1 MTYPENQANQAIQD
15 QSENSATALC
25 EENEQGFEPGS
36 SVNSSYLADSCA
48 HAATM
53 ATTLA
58 LAACGGG
65 SAAVSSPP
73 VPTPPPVV
81 TPPPTPAPISVADAS
96 RFLMQASMGANRSQ
110 IAHVQ
115 SVGYAAWLDEQFAL
129 PASGSRWDW
138 LVSKGFDA
146 LTNKNSQAG
155 FDASTWRKLISAP
168 DTLRQRITLALS
180 EIIVVAIGGL
190 VGGAGWKAFGAA
202 GFLDMLEA
210 NCFGDYR
217 NLLQLVST
225 SPAMGLYLTFRGNVK
240 YNPVTGALPDENYA
254 REIMQ
259 LFSVGLLQLNTD
271 GTPKTQN
278 GVPVETYGLDDITG
292 LARIFTGWD
301 FDLAGGTVN
310 TPDFMRRAM
319 LQIASRHE
327 TGAASFLGST
337 VPAGLSGADALKM
350 ALDIIFAHPNVAP
363 FISRQL
369 IQRLVTSN
377 PLPAYV
383 ARVAAVFNNDGNG
396 VKGNLKAVIKAI
408 LLDDE
413 ARNKSN
419 LSNPQFGKVREPI
432 MRFLTWARAFNASS
446 ATDTWALGDTS
457 DPAKKLGQ
465 SPSRSPSVFN
475 FFRPGYVP
483 PNSAIA
489 TAALVAPEFQ
499 LVNESSVVG
508 YVNFMQNAVAHTG
521 GVGDLLADYTG
532 LLPLADNA
540 TTLLDEINLL
550 LAAGQISDATMSILR
565 NAVSSM
571 ASGSDAARSKRIYAA
586 LTLVLAAPEFIVLK

>member
-1 MTYPENQANQAIQD
+1 MTYPENQD
-15 QSENSATALC
+15 HLEKSETVLC
-25 EENEQGFEPGS
+25 NDDSEP
-36 SVNSSYLADSCA
+36 NTLNKSSYVTLSGALAG
-48 HAATM
+48 
-53 ATTLA
+53 TLA

-65 SAAVSSPP
+65 SGTITSTPTP
-73 VPTPPPVV
+73 TPTPPPVP
-81 TPPPTPAPISVADAS
+81 TPPPTPAPISEAEAA
-96 RFLMQASMGANRSQ
+96 RFLMQASMGANRNH

-115 SVGYAAWLDEQFAL
+115 SVGYAAWLDEQFAQ

-146 LTNKNSQAG
+146 LTYKNSQAG
-155 FDASTWRKLISAP
+155 FDASAWRKLISAP
-168 DTLRQRITLALS
+168 DTLRQRVTFALS
-180 EIIVVAIGGL
+180 EVMVVAISGL

-202 GFLDMLEA
+202 GYLDMLEA
-210 NCFGDYR
+210 NCFGNYR

-225 SPAMGLYLTFRGNVK
+225 SPAMGLYLTFRGNEK

-259 LFSVGLLQLNTD
+259 LFSVGLLQLNPD
-271 GTPKTQN
+271 GTPKLSN
-278 GVPVETYGLDDITG
+278 GTPIETYTLDDITG

-301 FDLAGGTVN
+301 FDLAGGTVSK
-310 TPDFMRRAM
+310 PDFMRQPM
-319 LQIASRHE
+319 MQVASRHE
-327 TGAASFLGST
+327 NGSSSFLSNT

-383 ARVAAVFNNDGNG
+383 ARVTAVFNNDGSG
-396 VKGNLKAVIKAI
+396 VKGNMKAVIKAI

-413 ARNKSN
+413 ARNKN
-419 LSNPQFGKVREPI
+419 NISNPQFGKVREPI
-432 MRFLTWARAFNASS
+432 MRFLAWARAFNANS
-446 ATDTWALGDTS
+446 AGDTWTLGDTS
-457 DPAKKLGQ
+457 DPATKLGQ
-465 SPSRSPSVFN
+465 SPSRSPTVFN

-489 TAALVAPEFQ
+489 SAALVAPEFQ
-499 LVNESSVVG
+499 ITNESSVVG
-508 YVNFMQNAVAHTG
+508 YVNFMQNAVSHSG
-521 GVGDLLADYTG
+521 GVGDLLADYSS

-550 LAAGQISDATMSILR
+550 LAAGQISDATMSMLR
-565 NAVSSM
+565 SAVGSM
-571 ASGSDAARSKRIYAA
+571 ASGTDAARSKRIYAA